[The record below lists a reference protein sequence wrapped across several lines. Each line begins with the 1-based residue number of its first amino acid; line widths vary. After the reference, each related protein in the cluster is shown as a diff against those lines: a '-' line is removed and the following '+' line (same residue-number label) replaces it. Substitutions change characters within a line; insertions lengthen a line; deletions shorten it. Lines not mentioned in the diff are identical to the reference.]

1 MEIQI
6 SGMFG
11 INYVDT
17 IGKNALYDM
26 KSRAK
31 VWNIHKKS
39 IFLHVNIDLN
49 KYDYIMEN
57 ITSIFGLDADQTLLL
72 YSLEYMITLDDV
84 EESLK
89 RDQKKGSIKR
99 EWLISW
105 TNGINNLLH
114 SMGVQKNVLTNKE
127 EMSSLYNRIK
137 GKYNQNAWKYMI
149 LLECTLFIPYFTLS
163 SEKETIKK
171 YKGLKPSKSNL
182 KESVNNVSSILGTD
196 SKYIDIFKKDYK
208 SAIKKLTNHWMKVL
222 FGSIAAAFA
231 LIAIVITFQYEIAPL
246 LAPGLYGVAAVNSA
260 LATLGGG
267 ALAAGGLG
275 IAGGELVVVG
285 GGAILGTSLSSGV
298 MALIG
303 SSSDFTLSQLAR
315 LQVVLKEI
323 IMGMQNDVNMI
334 QKILLNQQDKI
345 NELRKEVIRLK
356 ADIEKNKNKIKNLEK
371 SINYFERFMEANIKA
386 A

>member
-1 MEIQI
+1 
-6 SGMFG
+6 
-11 INYVDT
+11 
-17 IGKNALYDM
+17 
-26 KSRAK
+26 
-31 VWNIHKKS
+31 
-39 IFLHVNIDLN
+39 
-49 KYDYIMEN
+49 MEN

-196 SKYIDIFKKDYK
+196 TKYIDIFKKDYK

>member
-1 MEIQI
+1 
-6 SGMFG
+6 
-11 INYVDT
+11 
-17 IGKNALYDM
+17 
-26 KSRAK
+26 
-31 VWNIHKKS
+31 
-39 IFLHVNIDLN
+39 
-49 KYDYIMEN
+49 MEN

-127 EMSSLYNRIK
+127 EMSFLYNRIK

-171 YKGLKPSKSNL
+171 YKGLKPSKINL

-196 SKYIDIFKKDYK
+196 TKYIDIFKKDYK

-285 GGAILGTSLSSGV
+285 GGAIL
-298 MALIG
+298 
-303 SSSDFTLSQLAR
+303 
-315 LQVVLKEI
+315 
-323 IMGMQNDVNMI
+323 
-334 QKILLNQQDKI
+334 
-345 NELRKEVIRLK
+345 
-356 ADIEKNKNKIKNLEK
+356 
-371 SINYFERFMEANIKA
+371 
-386 A
+386 